1 MKNFKYTAITTGS
14 KKVNGII
21 SADDLKEAKIALKEK
36 SLRPIEIKE
45 TKSKLQGKQLFSK
58 KKLRADVVSH
68 FCRQFRIIIA
78 SGVNSIVGLESMAS
92 KSKDKIMAQ
101 EINTIINSLKTGG
114 SISEVM
120 LNEDSKF
127 PKLLGAMVATGEAT
141 GTLEDVL
148 KSMSTFYERE
158 HKITQKIRNAST
170 YPIVIG
176 VTSFVMLFIFTGF
189 IIPQMMDSIVQT
201 GAKLPFITKM
211 IMGFGIIIKKFWY
224 LIIPFII
231 FLIYQ
236 LKLYV
241 KTPIGRKQ
249 KDKLITKIPLL
260 GIAINAIVSMR
271 FSRALYLFTSTGYPL
286 LQGLDYIKDSINNSI
301 AEKAIDIAKEGVIKG
316 ESVAENLEKIDYFDP
331 IFLQM
336 ISIGEQTGQLE
347 SISYQM
353 AEFYEHEAQ
362 VYLERLVSMIEPI
375 MIIVVGIIAAI
386 LVVSVFLPMLSLK
399 YLMD

>member
-36 SLRPIEIKE
+36 NLRPIEIKE

-78 SGVNSIVGLESMAS
+78 SGVNSIVGLESMAN

-101 EINTIINSLKTGG
+101 EINKIINSLKTGG

-127 PKLLGAMVATGEAT
+127 PRLLGAMVATGEAT

-375 MIIVVGIIAAI
+375 MIIAVGIIAAI
-386 LVVSVFLPMLSLK
+386 LVISVFLPMLSI
-399 YLMD
+399 YDAI

>member
-78 SGVNSIVGLESMAS
+78 SGVNSIVGLESMAN

-101 EINTIINSLKTGG
+101 EINKIINSLKTGG

-127 PKLLGAMVATGEAT
+127 PRLLGAMVATGEAT

-375 MIIVVGIIAAI
+375 MIIVVGIIASI
-386 LVVSVFLPMLSLK
+386 LVISVFLPMLSI
-399 YLMD
+399 YDAI

>member
-1 MKNFKYTAITTGS
+1 
-14 KKVNGII
+14 
-21 SADDLKEAKIALKEK
+21 
-36 SLRPIEIKE
+36 
-45 TKSKLQGKQLFSK
+45 
-58 KKLRADVVSH
+58 
-68 FCRQFRIIIA
+68 
-78 SGVNSIVGLESMAS
+78 
-92 KSKDKIMAQ
+92 
-101 EINTIINSLKTGG
+101 
-114 SISEVM
+114 
-120 LNEDSKF
+120 
-127 PKLLGAMVATGEAT
+127 MVATGEAT

-176 VTSFVMLFIFTGF
+176 ITSFAMLFIFTGF
-189 IIPQMMDSIVQT
+189 IIPQMMESIVET

-211 IMGFGIIIKKFWY
+211 IMGFGIFIKKFWY

-241 KTPIGRKQ
+241 KMPVGRKQ
-249 KDKLITKIPLL
+249 KDKLIRKMPLL

-286 LQGLDYIKDSINNSI
+286 LKGLDYIKDSINNAI

-316 ESVAENLEKIDYFDP
+316 ESLAENLEKIDYFDP

-353 AEFYEHEAQ
+353 AEFYEHEAE

-386 LVVSVFLPMLSLK
+386 LVISVFLPMLSI
-399 YLMD
+399 YDAI